1 MTKTTNNIKL
11 GIFVTAGTALLVMG
25 LYLIGSKKHLFSD
38 SININAVF
46 KNVDGLRKGNNVRFA
61 GITIGTIDK
70 INITTDSNVV
80 VTMLID
86 KESLKFIRKSSVAD
100 IGSDGLMGN
109 KLVNILPGK
118 DDLTVLNENDTIFSK
133 SPIATDDLI
142 RTFSNTNNN
151 VLMISEDLK
160 AITKRINDNKVIW
173 KLLEDTIT
181 SNQIRNSVRNMEAMT
196 SNATAITTDVED
208 LLNDIKNGKGAIGKV
223 MSDDKT
229 AKELE
234 DILKNLKDAT
244 DTAKLALHHMHEF
257 MRDLNILPGPLGVLA
272 RDTAMAN
279 DMKSMVHNLNL
290 STATLDENMKA
301 LQSNFLFRK
310 YFRKKEKEAKKSN

>member
-1 MTKTTNNIKL
+1 MTKTTNNLKL
-11 GIFVTAGTALLVMG
+11 GIFVTVGTAFLILA
-25 LYLIGSKKHLFSD
+25 LYLIGSKKQLFSD
-38 SININAVF
+38 TVKINAVF
-46 KNVDGLRKGNNVRFA
+46 HNVDGLRSGNNVRFA
-61 GITIGTIDK
+61 GITVGTIDK
-70 INITTDSNVV
+70 INITSDSNVV

-86 KESLKFIRKSSVAD
+86 KESLKFIRKSSIAD

-118 DDLTVLNENDTIFSK
+118 DDLTVLIENDTIFSK
-133 SPIATDDLI
+133 SPIATDDII
-142 RTFSNTNNN
+142 RTFSNTNDN
-151 VLMISEDLK
+151 VLGISQDLK
-160 AITKRINDNKVIW
+160 AITKRINENKVIW

-181 SNQIRNSVRNMEAMT
+181 SNQIKNSVRNMEAMT

-229 AKELE
+229 AEELE

-272 RDTAMAN
+272 RDTAMAS

-310 YFRKKEKEAKKSN
+310 YFRKKEKEAKKNN